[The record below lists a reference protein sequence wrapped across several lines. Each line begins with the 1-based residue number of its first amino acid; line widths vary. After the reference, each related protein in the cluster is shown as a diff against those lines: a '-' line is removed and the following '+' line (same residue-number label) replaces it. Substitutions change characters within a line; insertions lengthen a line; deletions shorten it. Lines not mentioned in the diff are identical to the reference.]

1 MGVVN
6 ESGEVGCSQ
15 TAETHE
21 AGGDLIWQE
30 SKPWTA
36 AEEGCHTPMLG
47 LEEKE
52 INCSKGETGFQKC
65 IPWFSSKCSY
75 FKPERKDQQA
85 WVGISDSLLC
95 NGMEKK
101 LLSNNDP
108 GTVLANRIFSRAR
121 AVWTLYNPR
130 AKHISTLPVQ
140 LNDFFPGEIVLF
152 LVTHWKAW
160 ECKQHSN
167 EGETSSQCSG

>member
-15 TAETHE
+15 TTETHE

-52 INCSKGETGFQKC
+52 IDCSKGETGFQKC

-85 WVGISDSLLC
+85 CVGISDSLLC
-95 NGMEKK
+95 NRMEKK
-101 LLSNNDP
+101 LLFNNHP
-108 GTVLANRIFSRAR
+108 GTVLANRIFFKGQASMNLVQSQGKTHQYFASSVKWLLPWRACI
-121 AVWTLYNPR
+121 VSGNTLR
-130 AKHISTLPVQ
+130 SLRM
-140 LNDFFPGEIVLF
+140 
-152 LVTHWKAW
+152 
-160 ECKQHSN
+160 
-167 EGETSSQCSG
+167 